1 MLIRAGILFACFVT
15 GAGVNARAS
24 HAEPTPIRQSLATF
38 PMTLGEWRG
47 GADQPFDTRT
57 LAVLGVDDHLSRTY
71 VRPVAPGAGVESPRF
86 GVGLYIGYYRTQRQ
100 GDAIHSPLNCLPGSG
115 WEPVSRSIL
124 GVPVARRPGGPM
136 EPVHVNRF
144 VVEKG
149 LERDL
154 VLYWY
159 QSHGRVVASEY
170 SSKFFLV
177 RDAVLLNRSD
187 GALVRVIAPIASTGG
202 AEDRPDDFAER
213 QARAFMQAVFPW
225 LADFLPE

>member
-1 MLIRAGILFACFVT
+1 MLIRATILFACFVT
-15 GAGVNARAS
+15 GAAVIARAS
-24 HAEPTPIRQSLATF
+24 RAEPTPIRHSLATF

-57 LAVLGVDDHLSRTY
+57 LAVLGVDDYLSRTY
-71 VRPVAPGAGVESPRF
+71 VRPIARVAGVESSRF
-86 GVGLYIGYYRTQRQ
+86 AVGLYIGYYRTQRQ
-100 GDAIHSPLNCLPGSG
+100 GDTIHSPLNCLPGSG
-115 WEPVSRSIL
+115 WEPVSRSTL
-124 GVPVARRPGGPM
+124 EARVARRPGGPI

-170 SSKFFLV
+170 ASKFFLV

-187 GALVRVIAPIASTGG
+187 GALVRVIAPIASSGG
-202 AEDRPDDFAER
+202 SEGGSDDFAER
-213 QARAFMQAVFPW
+213 QGRAFMQAVFPW